1 MPPPFRQ
8 RESFEI
14 LFRGEPMRRSRLL
27 RAPVFFPTNQNSN
40 AHRVQARYH
49 LSVLR
54 VWALVDTTPPT
65 DEHLILYFSIDSST
79 VRTRLE
85 GGSREVRD
93 VDAGGWGDEGANVIN
108 YPSNDSDWWAAG
120 QVQPGRNSVEVVT
133 ATNERWNRVIHISLA
148 NSNKDHSSKFD

>member
-1 MPPPFRQ
+1 MPPPSRQ
-8 RESFEI
+8 RESFRI
-14 LFRGEPMRRSRLL
+14 VFRGEPMRRSRLL
-27 RAPVFFPTNQNSN
+27 KAPVFFPTKIA
-40 AHRVQARYH
+40 AHCFRFAIIFPFFV
-49 LSVLR
+49 SG
-54 VWALVDTTPPT
+54 ALVDTTPPT

-93 VDAGGWGDEGANVIN
+93 VDAEGWGDEGANVIN

-133 ATNERWNRVIHISLA
+133 AMNERRNRVIHVALA
-148 NSNKDHSSKFD
+148 NSNKNHLSKI

>member
-1 MPPPFRQ
+1 
-8 RESFEI
+8 
-14 LFRGEPMRRSRLL
+14 MRRSRLL
-27 RAPVFFPTNQNSN
+27 RVMFFPTNQNCN
-40 AHRVQARYH
+40 ASFQVRYH

-93 VDAGGWGDEGANVIN
+93 VDAGG
-108 YPSNDSDWWAAG
+108 
-120 QVQPGRNSVEVVT
+120 
-133 ATNERWNRVIHISLA
+133 
-148 NSNKDHSSKFD
+148 